1 MNEMTEKA
9 SWSPKSF
16 VVAQVKQKGFV
27 VAHELR
33 GRSVNIRK
41 GFVIAHELRGHSIFC

>member
-33 GRSVNIRK
+33 GRSGNESLRASWSPMS
-41 GFVIAHELRGHSIFC
+41 FVVAQ